1 MGSQWAPAVTFSV
14 IALSISAAFVLRG
27 PVGKAL
33 AQWIASWST
42 PEHKAMEAEW
52 ARVAAAKS
60 TGGAGVEVA
69 DLRDSVDDLRHQL
82 AEVQERLDFA
92 ERMLAKT
99 READRLPPVR

>member
-1 MGSQWAPAVTFSV
+1 MGSEWAPAVTFSV

-69 DLRDSVDDLRHQL
+69 DLRDVVDDLRHQL